1 MEELPTDE
9 AVLAWGDVG
18 IPDMNKQTWN
28 AFNVFPQS
36 MYYRVFFQAALA
48 NEFLRQTTDDALAAH
63 GVTARSRPPSSST
76 ALKRD
81 SSEPSAT
88 GTGSICS
95 GTSRS

>member
-9 AVLAWGDVG
+9 AVLAWGDIG

-28 AFNVFPQS
+28 AHNVFPQS

-48 NEFLRQTTDDALAAH
+48 NEFIRETTDEALAAH
-63 GVTARSRPPSSST
+63 GVTGALKTTSSST

-81 SSEPSAT
+81 SSGPSAT

-95 GTSRS
+95 ATSRS